1 MVSRCSMRYAAG
13 LMVPLVLCGC
23 GDPGRLFYPVSG
35 TVTVE
40 GKKVEQGDI
49 LFIPE
54 DPRWGPESGRIVA
67 GEYRARVPAGKHRVE
82 ITALDIGPHTKYL
95 DGSPLAANF
104 IPERYNVRSELSAE
118 VSKSQL
124 KFDFALQKK

>member
-1 MVSRCSMRYAAG
+1 MAVMA
-13 LMVPLVLCGC
+13 PLVLCGC
-23 GDPGRLFYPVSG
+23 GDAGRVFYPVSG
-35 TVTVE
+35 TVSVE
-40 GKKVEQGDI
+40 GKRVEQGDI

-67 GEYRARVPAGKHRVE
+67 GAYRARVAAGKHRVE

-104 IPERYNVRSELSAE
+104 IPERYNVRSELQAE
-118 VSKSQL
+118 VSESQL
-124 KFDFALQKK
+124 TFDFHLQRK